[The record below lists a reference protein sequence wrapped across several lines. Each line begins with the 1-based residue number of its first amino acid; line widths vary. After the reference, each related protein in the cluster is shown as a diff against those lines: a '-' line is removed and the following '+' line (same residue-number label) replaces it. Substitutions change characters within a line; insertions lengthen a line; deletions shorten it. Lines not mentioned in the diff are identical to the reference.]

1 MSLAECFDVVVYIVY
16 YIVVM
21 EMLRHR
27 SVCTTTSYVHI
38 VYNIGVN
45 YDIVYLYRSTISCR
59 ISYTT
64 SGMIWDAIRVITQ
77 VLLAHS
83 IIVPGRCHGNAQY
96 LTPVCRTPRS
106 PAPLTPIRTG
116 KAETLGYP
124 RLFSW
129 AVPGPVDRYLARD
142 SWAVPGRARLR
153 RPGVSVAVGLFAPG
167 DSDGPP
173 PGCRRHPVLSVDMH
187 LSAAAAWQCARRD
200 APVATR
206 PVRRHPS

>member
-1 MSLAECFDVVVYIVY
+1 MSFKLAEYFDVVVYIVY

-21 EMLRHR
+21 EMLRHH
-27 SVCTTTSYVHI
+27 SVCTTTLYVHRDI

-96 LTPVCRTPRS
+96 PHAGMPHSAPVCP
-106 PAPLTPIRTG
+106 PQANLNGDKPKPW
-116 KAETLGYP
+116 
-124 RLFSW
+124 LFPW
-129 AVPGPVDRYLARD
+129 AVPGPVTVCRY
-142 SWAVPGRARLR
+142 RARGPLQ
-153 RPGVSVAVGLFAPG
+153 RP
-167 DSDGPP
+167 
-173 PGCRRHPVLSVDMH
+173 
-187 LSAAAAWQCARRD
+187 
-200 APVATR
+200 
-206 PVRRHPS
+206 

>member
-16 YIVVM
+16 YIIVM

-59 ISYTT
+59 ISCTT
-64 SGMIWDAIRVITQ
+64 SGTIWDAIRNITR

-96 LTPVCRTPRS
+96 LTPVCRTPRLHPS
-106 PAPLTPIRTG
+106 RQPERR
-116 KAETLGYP
+116 KAETLGCS
-124 RLFSW
+124 RGLFPGPSRCVVTGPVDRYSARDLW
-129 AVPGPVDRYLARD
+129 AVPGP
-142 SWAVPGRARLR
+142 G
-153 RPGVSVAVGLFAPG
+153 PG
-167 DSDGPP
+167 DDL
-173 PGCRRHPVLSVDMH
+173 V
-187 LSAAAAWQCARRD
+187 
-200 APVATR
+200 
-206 PVRRHPS
+206 